1 VNAARLARLRDEL
14 DGLGAGSFLV
24 TNATNVRWLSGFES
38 SNAALLVGRERVVLA
53 TDYRYIEAARS
64 VEGVEL
70 HEAER
75 DVSVWL
81 GARLDELADAPVA
94 FESDHVTVARH
105 EAIAAGGAEL
115 VPAAGILLALRAT
128 KDDEELAAIRRAAE
142 VVTLAYEKVAEHGF
156 VGHTERDIVW
166 LIERTMREAGAEA
179 ASFDAI
185 VGGGPNGALPH
196 HHPGDRVIECGEL
209 VVVDAGARVDGYCS
223 DCTRTFATG
232 PLPEELARAYEV
244 CRAAQEDALTAIR
257 PGVNGREVH
266 ERAHRAI
273 QEGGF
278 EHLQHGLG
286 HGVGMD
292 VHELPVMR
300 EGVDAILE
308 ESSVVTVE
316 PGIYLAGL
324 GGVRIEDLVIVRADG
339 PEILTPFT
347 KDLVVLDG

>member
-1 VNAARLARLRDEL
+1 MNAARVARLREEL
-14 DGLGAGSFLV
+14 DGLDAGSFLV
-24 TNATNVRWLSGFES
+24 ANPTNVRWLSGFES
-38 SNAALLVGRERVVLA
+38 SNAALVVGRDRVVLA

-75 DVSVWL
+75 DVAVWL
-81 GARLDELADAPVA
+81 GTRLGELAEGPVA
-94 FESDHVTVARH
+94 FESDHLSVARH
-105 EAIAAGGAEL
+105 EALAAGGAEL
-115 VPAAGILLALRAT
+115 VPAAGILVALRAM
-128 KDDEELAAIRRAAE
+128 KDEDELAAIRRAAE
-142 VVTLAYEKVAEHGF
+142 LVTLAYESVAEHGL
-156 VGHTERDIVW
+156 VGHAERDVVW

-196 HHPGDRVIECGEL
+196 HHPGDRVIQAGEL
-209 VVVDAGARVDGYCS
+209 VVIDAGARVDGYCS

-232 PLPEELARAYEV
+232 SLPDELARAYEV
-244 CRAAQEDALTAIR
+244 CRAAQEDALKAIR

-266 ERAHRAI
+266 DRAHRVI

-292 VHELPVMR
+292 VHEQPVMR
-300 EGVDAILE
+300 EGVDSILE

>member
-1 VNAARLARLRDEL
+1 VSATRVERLRAEL
-14 DGLGAGSFLV
+14 DGLGAESFLV
-24 TNATNVRWLSGFES
+24 TNPTNVRWLSGFES

-53 TDYRYIEAARS
+53 TDYRYLEAARA

-75 DVSVWL
+75 DVAVWIGSRLAEL
-81 GARLDELADAPVA
+81 GEEPVA
-94 FESDHVTVARH
+94 FESDHVTVARQ
-105 EAIAAGGAEL
+105 EALAAGGARL
-115 VPAAGILLALRAT
+115 VPAVGTVVALRAT
-128 KDDEELAAIRRAAE
+128 KDEGELAAIRSAAE
-142 VVTLAYEKVAEHGF
+142 LVTLSFEALVEHGL
-156 VGHTERDIVW
+156 VGKSERDLVW
-166 LIERTMREAGAEA
+166 LVERTMREAGAEA

-185 VGGGPNGALPH
+185 VGAGANGAVPH
-196 HHPGDRVIECGEL
+196 HHPGDRVVRPGEL

-232 PLPEELARAYEV
+232 PLPDELARAYEV
-244 CRAAQEDALTAIR
+244 CKAAQADALTAIR
-257 PGVNGREVH
+257 AGVNGRDVH
-266 ERAHRAI
+266 ERARRVI

-300 EGVDAILE
+300 EGVDSILAE
-308 ESSVVTVE
+308 GSVVSVE

-324 GGVRIEDLVIVRADG
+324 GGVRIEDLVVVRADG

>member
-1 VNAARLARLRDEL
+1 MNAARVQRLRDEL
-14 DGLGAGSFLV
+14 DSLGAGSFLV
-24 TNATNVRWLSGFES
+24 TNPTNVRWLAGFES
-38 SNAALLVGRERVVLA
+38 SNAALVVGLDRIVLA

-75 DVSVWL
+75 DVAVWIGTRL
-81 GARLDELADAPVA
+81 GELAEEPVA
-94 FESDHVTVARH
+94 FESDHVTFARH

-115 VPAAGILLALRAT
+115 VPAAGTLLALRAT
-128 KDDEELAAIRRAAE
+128 KDEEELAAIRRAAD
-142 VVTLAYEKVAEHGF
+142 VVTLAYEAIMEHGL
-156 VGHTERDIVW
+156 VGHTERDLVW
-166 LIERTMREAGAEA
+166 LIDRTMREAGAEA

-196 HHPGDRVIECGEL
+196 HHPGERVVQTGEL

-232 PLPEELARAYEV
+232 PLPDELAGAYDV
-244 CRAAQEDALTAIR
+244 CLAAQEDALTAIR
-257 PGVNGREVH
+257 TGVNGREVH

-300 EGVDAILE
+300 EGVDSILE

>member
-166 LIERTMREAGAEA
+166 LIERTTREAGAEA

-196 HHPGDRVIECGEL
+196 HHPGDRSSS
-209 VVVDAGARVDGYCS
+209 AAS
-223 DCTRTFATG
+223 SSSSTR
-232 PLPEELARAYEV
+232 ARAWTATARIA
-244 CRAAQEDALTAIR
+244 RAPSRRARSRRSSRAPTRSA
-257 PGVNGREVH
+257 GR
-266 ERAHRAI
+266 RR
-273 QEGGF
+273 
-278 EHLQHGLG
+278 
-286 HGVGMD
+286 
-292 VHELPVMR
+292 R
-300 EGVDAILE
+300 
-308 ESSVVTVE
+308 T
-316 PGIYLAGL
+316 
-324 GGVRIEDLVIVRADG
+324 R
-339 PEILTPFT
+339 
-347 KDLVVLDG
+347 